1 MRELSRPAL
10 CHTATHNRV
19 FGTALQAL
27 LMHYLRRQCVIQ
39 WPTIEHTIFNSNY
52 PPSPHFP
59 GERQRWRARERER
72 DVSFGSR
79 GGAFYCTAPQT
90 CHLHLHPTTPI
101 WWSAD
106 NISAVLEC
114 GWWQLSFVFS
124 SSSFVVQLETSVMR
138 THTHT
143 HTEQITE
150 PFMSQYS
157 CSLLAGSTLR
167 ASHTSSLG
175 LATSA
180 YERPSS
186 LPPNMVRKVRLAG
199 AAAAAAANLSG
210 STSV

>member
-1 MRELSRPAL
+1 MESTKERDRE
-10 CHTATHNRV
+10 
-19 FGTALQAL
+19 
-27 LMHYLRRQCVIQ
+27 
-39 WPTIEHTIFNSNY
+39 
-52 PPSPHFP
+52 
-59 GERQRWRARERER
+59 RERER
-72 DVSFGSR
+72 DISFGGG

-124 SSSFVVQLETSVMR
+124 SSPFVAQLETSVMR

-143 HTEQITE
+143 HTHTHTEQITQ
-150 PFMSQYS
+150 PFMSQHS

-167 ASHTSSLG
+167 ASHTSSLE

-180 YERPSS
+180 YEWPPS
-186 LPPNMVRKVRLAG
+186 LPPNMARKVRLAG
-199 AAAAAAANLSG
+199 AAAANLSG
-210 STSV
+210 STSI